1 MSSSSSSSS
10 PISINHSD
18 DEKLKDD
25 LQLSHLNR
33 IIILK
38 DQIIMAMT
46 NEMQKLKKEVADN
59 YEGVTPGRGTQRKDA
74 EVQRNPNNN
83 SNNKNKENVIMGDYH
98 DLLNNLKNSE
108 DFLKCTS
115 KEKPTLE
122 ELKNVLLNNQF
133 GSPVQQIGREKVAIN
148 HLNAEIC
155 DENKICNDSK
165 RTNLDS
171 VASSTAAVPR
181 SSDEAQHVARL
192 TKELAELKKTFE
204 EERKKWTEE
213 KEKVLV
219 YQRQLQRNYLQMCKK
234 NESLEEKMQRNLF
247 RETGEP
253 AISI

>member
-1 MSSSSSSSS
+1 M
-10 PISINHSD
+10 SINHSD

-46 NEMQKLKKEVADN
+46 NEMQKLKKEVADFGN
-59 YEGVTPGRGTQRKDA
+59 FEALPPGRVIGQKDQGKIQQQ
-74 EVQRNPNNN
+74 EQQQQQQQNQQSKETTTKLV
-83 SNNKNKENVIMGDYH
+83 NKESNAILGDYH

-133 GSPVQQIGREKVAIN
+133 GSPIVQSGREKVVIN
-148 HLNAEIC
+148 HLQKSTETC
-155 DENKICNDSK
+155 DEKISETK

-171 VASSTAAVPR
+171 AEQT
-181 SSDEAQHVARL
+181 
-192 TKELAELKKTFE
+192 TAELGEMKRTFE
-204 EERKKWTEE
+204 AERKKWTEE

-219 YQRQLQRNYLQMCKK
+219 YQRQLQRNYLQICKR
-234 NESLEEKMQRNLF
+234 NESLEEKLQKSVLRGSA
-247 RETGEP
+247 E
-253 AISI
+253 ASISI

>member
-1 MSSSSSSSS
+1 M
-10 PISINHSD
+10 SINHSD

-46 NEMQKLKKEVADN
+46 NEMQKLKKEVADLGGF
-59 YEGVTPGRGTQRKDA
+59 EGLPPGRVAGHKDQ
-74 EVQRNPNNN
+74 EKVQQQQQQQLRETTA
-83 SNNKNKENVIMGDYH
+83 KLVNKESNAILGDYH
-98 DLLNNLKNSE
+98 DLLHNLKNSE

-133 GSPVQQIGREKVAIN
+133 GNPIVQSGREKVVIN
-148 HLNAEIC
+148 HLQKSTEAC
-155 DENKICNDSK
+155 DEKTSETK

-171 VASSTAAVPR
+171 AEQTAAELVEMKR
-181 SSDEAQHVARL
+181 SFEA
-192 TKELAELKKTFE
+192 
-204 EERKKWTEE
+204 ERKKWMEE

-219 YQRQLQRNYLQMCKK
+219 YQRQLQRNYLQICKR
-234 NESLEEKMQRNLF
+234 NESLEEKLQRSVF
-247 RETGEP
+247 RESAE
-253 AISI
+253 ASISI